1 MEGGRAEVATF
12 QPFFDL
18 FYKLGSMTKEKKQ
31 KKGGKVRGGGGRKK
45 KKRRKPLHH
54 RLVILFPNIR
64 LVKTCT
70 LELLYKDNQVRN
82 KL

>member
-31 KKGGKVRGGGGRKK
+31 KKRRKSKGRRRKK
-45 KKRRKPLHH
+45 EEEKKAITSSLSDT
-54 RLVILFPNIR
+54 VSQ
-64 LVKTCT
+64 
-70 LELLYKDNQVRN
+70 Y
-82 KL
+82 